1 MQTMYDFF
9 GVDFSCGM
17 ANTRRAPQMVSIV
30 GDESALP
37 QEGSAHAGTPAA
49 EAQAAATAAATTS
62 TPPSSAAT
70 HEGPIKELLEQLAPL
85 QVPTLH
91 AERFLLTCKGDV
103 GAAAK
108 AYREMLEWRAREG
121 LDRPDDYP
129 ASVQAALDAG
139 YSPIVLDGVDVEGR
153 PVMVNTMG
161 STDLNALAAKGVTLE
176 MLAKQHARAMDAL
189 QRRIDAA
196 ADPRKGHLLIIDIG
210 DASVLGFTRSLHFCK
225 LVFGIGDKYFPETLG
240 KLCIVRAPTVGGWVF
255 ATIRGFLDQ
264 DTQDKMEFTSGD
276 PDTVLRKLLAPETTL
291 PAKST
296 IGPWPAWA
304 ACP

>member
-1 MQTMYDFF
+1 M
-9 GVDFSCGM
+9 VD
-17 ANTRRAPQMVSIV
+17 IV
-30 GDESALP
+30 GNESAQP
-37 QEGSAHAGTPAA
+37 QGGSAQVAAPAPGA
-49 EAQAAATAAATTS
+49 SDIAAKPTH
-62 TPPSSAAT
+62 SAAT
-70 HEGPIKELLEQLAPL
+70 HEGPINELLKQLAPL
-85 QVPTLH
+85 QVPALH
-91 AERFLLTCKGDV
+91 AERFLLANKGDV
-103 GAAAK
+103 SAAAN
-108 AYREMLEWRAREG
+108 AYREMVEWRAREG

-139 YSPIVLDGVDVEGR
+139 YQPIVLDGVDIEGR

-161 STDLNALAAKGVTLE
+161 STDLNALAAQGVTLE

-189 QRRIDAA
+189 QQRIDAA
-196 ADPRKGHLLIIDIG
+196 ADPHKGHLLIIDIG

-225 LVFGIGDKYFPETLG
+225 LIFGIGDKYFPETLG

-264 DTQDKMEFTSGD
+264 NTQDKMEFTSGA
-276 PDTVLRKLLAPETTL
+276 PDTVLRKLLAAETTI
-291 PAKST
+291 PATST